1 MNQGMQIKTS
11 ICFEDRETKKK
22 QDSSRNNMRLGKCV
36 CVCVCVHA
44 HAHIVCLLNVYV
56 LQRKKHFLNVD
67 GEWAKRKEG

>member
-1 MNQGMQIKTS
+1 M
-11 ICFEDRETKKK
+11 
-22 QDSSRNNMRLGKCV
+22 

-56 LQRKKHFLNVD
+56 LQRKKNFLNVD